1 MSQTTI
7 PATPVAAPPLGE
19 PSRLFSVPFL
29 VLNLSALLSAVSFSA
44 MMPLI
49 SWLVTEQTGG
59 GDLAVGFAISVFAI
73 TAIAARPAI
82 GRLGDERGRRY
93 LVVSGCF
100 LTALTVFGHV
110 WADTYSVILIMRLL
124 TGAFQGAFFV
134 GSAAMVSDLAPEHRR
149 GEALNWFSVSIYL
162 GMALGPWMGE
172 VTRAWGDSYLGDSY
186 LRLDGFDTAF
196 IVAGLLM
203 AAASVVGM
211 WLPKD
216 TPGLAGSPAPIAGNV
231 QLNGVAQHSL
241 GTAQTRL
248 AQAARPL
255 VFELVG
261 RRNGG
266 TSQTGDASPQAPA
279 ESRNAGRIFYKPALW
294 PGTILAMGIIIFP
307 AMQGY
312 LPKLATEQDLG
323 DIGPVFLVYGL
334 LVLVLRVLGRKLP
347 DTMGTKRTAT
357 LALIGASVGMAVMGT
372 FVTPLGLYVGVV
384 IMALGGSLLY
394 PSLMLAAVDGVP
406 PNERARA
413 VSTFTMF
420 FELSAG
426 IGGPILGFT
435 AAVVGATVGA
445 FYAAAVLSAVGIAL
459 LWFWQRN
466 PTPANR
472 SSH

>member
-1 MSQTTI
+1 M
-7 PATPVAAPPLGE
+7 
-19 PSRLFSVPFL
+19 
-29 VLNLSALLSAVSFSA
+29 
-44 MMPLI
+44 
-49 SWLVTEQTGG
+49 
-59 GDLAVGFAISVFAI
+59 
-73 TAIAARPAI
+73 
-82 GRLGDERGRRY
+82 
-93 LVVSGCF
+93 VSGCF
-100 LTALTVFGHV
+100 LTALTIFGHV
-110 WADTYSVILIMRLL
+110 WADTYAVILIMRLL
-124 TGAFQGAFFV
+124 MGAFQGAFFV

-162 GMALGPWMGE
+162 GMALGPGMGE
-172 VTRAWGDSYLGDSY
+172 ATRDWGDSS

-203 AAASVVGM
+203 AAAAIVGT

-216 TPGLAGSPAPIAGNV
+216 TPGLDAGPAPTAENG
-231 QLNGVAQHSL
+231 QLNGTAQHSL
-241 GTAQTRL
+241 GMLQTRL
-248 AQAARPL
+248 ARAARPL

-261 RRNGG
+261 RRGG
-266 TSQTGDASPQAPA
+266 DTSQAADAPVPVPA
-279 ESRNAGRIFYKPALW
+279 NSRDAGRIFYKPALW

-426 IGGPILGFT
+426 IGGPILGIT

-445 FYAAAVLSAVGIAL
+445 FYASATLSAVGIVL
-459 LWFWQRN
+459 LWIWQRN
-466 PTPANR
+466 AAPAKGQLR
-472 SSH
+472 

>member
-1 MSQTTI
+1 MSQTTFT
-7 PATPVAAPPLGE
+7 AAAAAPPLGE
-19 PSRLFSVPFL
+19 PTRLFSAPFL
-29 VLNLSALLSAVSFSA
+29 VLNLSALLSALSFSA

-59 GDLAVGFAISVFAI
+59 GDVAVGFAISVFAV

-82 GRLGDERGRRY
+82 GRLGDERGRRF

-100 LTALTVFGHV
+100 LTALTIFGHV
-110 WADTYSVILIMRLL
+110 WADTYAVILIMRLL
-124 TGAFQGAFFV
+124 IGAFQGAFFV

-172 VTRAWGDSYLGDSY
+172 ATKAWGDSSLP
-186 LRLDGFDTAF
+186 LDGFDTAF
-196 IVAGLLM
+196 VVAALLM
-203 AAASVVGM
+203 AGAAVVGT

-216 TPGLAGSPAPIAGNV
+216 VPSSTAAFAPDDADGDASGTQQQLRGSPE
-231 QLNGVAQHSL
+231 
-241 GTAQTRL
+241 TRL
-248 AQAARPL
+248 ARASRPL
-255 VFELVG
+255 VFELVDQQVG
-261 RRNGG
+261 NRPQPPSTRDEPMST
-266 TSQTGDASPQAPA
+266 TS
-279 ESRNAGRIFYKPALW
+279 NAGRIFYKPALW

-307 AMQGY
+307 AMQGF
-312 LPKLATEQDLG
+312 LPKLATERDLG
-323 DIGPVFLVYGL
+323 DIGPVFAVYGL

-372 FVTPLGLYVGVV
+372 FVTPTGLYVGVV

-426 IGGPILGFT
+426 IGGPILGVT

-445 FYAAAVLSAVGIAL
+445 FYASATLSAVGIVL
-459 LWFWQRN
+459 LWIWQRGISR
-466 PTPANR
+466 AGL
-472 SSH
+472 